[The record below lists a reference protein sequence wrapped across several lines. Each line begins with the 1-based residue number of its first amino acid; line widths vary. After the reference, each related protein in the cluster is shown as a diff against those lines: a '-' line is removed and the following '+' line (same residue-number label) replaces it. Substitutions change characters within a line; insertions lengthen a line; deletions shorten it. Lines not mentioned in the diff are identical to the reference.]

1 MNEKFTKKVP
11 VAVPNRSGFDKSY
24 RNTLTGKCGT
34 LIPIFCDEVIPN
46 TTVNLDLAMSIQLP
60 PLASETFMN
69 VDYKVEAFFV
79 PTRLVMAGYDKWL
92 VGEDSFVN
100 NSGVTWTMRAPIVK
114 FRSQDC
120 APGSLA
126 DYLGVMYSPGTSSL
140 AATDY
145 SIATAFPFLAY
156 HLIWDDWYRNS
167 LVQKSLYRSQ
177 FEATANST
185 QNSYYP
191 SNMKFYVP
199 RATGSNYILTNSTQ
213 FADGSNIFALRQR
226 NFGSDYFTMA
236 TPSAQNGDA
245 QKVSMVLPQEGIIRY
260 EKIAADTP
268 VQVSSGVFA
277 PMDYATSAA
286 AANGKDGDIYFDGI
300 QDPSGNYVLSASFTI
315 ASLRAANSMQQFLER
330 NNLIGNRLVDYVKG
344 HYGATLLDSIAQRPV
359 YLGSMSVPVYS
370 KGVYQTAKD
379 SNSGNNPFDSVGSR
393 YGHAYSEANQ
403 HLIHYTAEEPGYIM
417 ILGSLVPQVTYSS
430 GIERYLSRYLEFHS
444 QSDMAN
450 PILQNVGNE
459 PIFHKELSANLL
471 FATNNNESNNVFG
484 YVERYASW
492 KTRNNQLHGLLRDG
506 QTLEAFALQRNFPSL
521 SSSIPDLEINSSFLK
536 IPISYM
542 DQVTAVDQAI
552 SNYGYWADFYFNY
565 KVSMPLYEY
574 SLPSLQDP
582 AWEHGNI
589 HMMNRGGKQI
599 D

>member
-34 LIPIFCDEVIPN
+34 LIPVFCDEVIPN

-69 VDYKVEAFFV
+69 VDYKLEAFFV
-79 PTRLVMAGYDKWL
+79 PTRLLMAGYEQWL
-92 VGEDSFVN
+92 LGDDRFLN
-100 NSGVTWTMRAPIVK
+100 NSGTEWTMRSPIVK

-126 DYLGVMYSPGTSSL
+126 DYLGVMYSPGASNQ

-145 SIATAFPFLAY
+145 SVATAFPFLAY

-167 LVQKSLYRSQ
+167 LVQRSLYRSQ
-177 FEATANST
+177 FEASANST
-185 QNSYYP
+185 ATTYYP
-191 SNMKFYVP
+191 SNMKFFVP
-199 RATGSNYILTNSTQ
+199 RTGSNNYILTYSGQ
-213 FADGSNIFALRQR
+213 FSDGSNIFSLRQR

-245 QKVSMVLPQEGIIRY
+245 QKVSMFLPSGISGKLGDPNGWAGTSPIEDELVTITNY
-260 EKIAADTP
+260 DSDNNQIPISSTP
-268 VQVSSGVFA
+268 V
-277 PMDYATSAA
+277 
-286 AANGKDGDIYFDGI
+286 
-300 QDPSGNYVLSASFTI
+300 SFTI

-344 HYGATLLDSIAQRPV
+344 HYGANLLDSIAQRPV

-370 KGVYQTAKD
+370 KGVYQTAAD
-379 SNSGNNPFDSVGSR
+379 SNTGNNPFDSVGSR

-403 HLIHYTAEEPGYIM
+403 HLIHFTAEEPGYVM
-417 ILGSLVPQVTYSS
+417 IIGSLVPQVTYSS
-430 GIERYLSRYLEFHS
+430 GIEKYLSRYVDFHS

-471 FATNNNESNNVFG
+471 FASSNNESNDVFG

-521 SSSIPDLEINSSFLK
+521 SSSIPDLEINSSFLR
-536 IPISYM
+536 IPTSYM
-542 DQVTAVDQAI
+542 DQVTAVDHAI

-589 HMMNRGGKQI
+589 HMMSRGGKQI